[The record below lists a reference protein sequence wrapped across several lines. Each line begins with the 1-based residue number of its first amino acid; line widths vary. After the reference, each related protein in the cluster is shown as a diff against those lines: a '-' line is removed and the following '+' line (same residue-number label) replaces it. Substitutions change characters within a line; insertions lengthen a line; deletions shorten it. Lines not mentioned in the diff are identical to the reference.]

1 MHRII
6 TEEDFTELPVKTE
19 DLIKVEHPIEEEK
32 EEPATT
38 VKRGRKGRDGQRHHK
53 NPCGITEKGEKQ

>member
-19 DLIKVEHPIEEEK
+19 DLIKIEHPIEEEK

-38 VKRGRKGRDGQRHHK
+38 AKRGRKGRDGQRHHK
-53 NPCGITEKGEKQ
+53 NP